1 MNNKK
6 INCLK
11 LIILNIV
18 IILIILLC
26 FEIFFLILKT
36 KEDIEYDYKINNK
49 NFELKAPKLSLKKFV
64 KYMLFEMNILYFYD
78 ANNYFE
84 QEEFRKPSVGKNYKN
99 EDIIIAGCSFA
110 HGASLKDNE
119 TVSAILAKKFPKY
132 KVYNIGI
139 SGGSP
144 RENLFILRNSQKFKN
159 WGILPDEKED
169 TKFFIYVYF
178 RGQKERIILT
188 IIRPNSPHYK
198 VTKLKNGEQ
207 KLDFYIPKNNIRKT
221 FIYKYTISKLTLSD
235 TILENFNGLLHLY
248 FKEIQK
254 EIKTKYPNSQFVI
267 YIYDYYSD
275 LNNNDIKNL
284 EKEGIKVII
293 SNKNYNEKQYLD
305 FDNQHPNGRAW
316 EEITDYLGK
325 ELNF

>member
-1 MNNKK
+1 M
-6 INCLK
+6 
-11 LIILNIV
+11 
-18 IILIILLC
+18 
-26 FEIFFLILKT
+26 
-36 KEDIEYDYKINNK
+36 
-49 NFELKAPKLSLKKFV
+49 S
-64 KYMLFEMNILYFYD
+64 
-78 ANNYFE
+78 
-84 QEEFRKPSVGKNYKN
+84 
-99 EDIIIAGCSFA
+99 
-110 HGASLKDNE
+110 GA
-119 TVSAILAKKFPKY
+119 
-132 KVYNIGI
+132 
-139 SGGSP
+139 SP

-159 WGILPDEKED
+159 WGILPDEKEN
-169 TKFFIYVYF
+169 TKFYIYIYF
-178 RGQKERIILT
+178 KGQKERLFLT
-188 IIRPNSPHYK
+188 NVRPDSPHYK
-198 VTKLKNGEQ
+198 VKKLKNGEQ
-207 KLDFYIPKNNIRKT
+207 KLDFYIPKNNISKT

-235 TILENFNGLLHLY
+235 AILENFNGLLLLY

-316 EEITDYLGK
+316 EEIADYLGK